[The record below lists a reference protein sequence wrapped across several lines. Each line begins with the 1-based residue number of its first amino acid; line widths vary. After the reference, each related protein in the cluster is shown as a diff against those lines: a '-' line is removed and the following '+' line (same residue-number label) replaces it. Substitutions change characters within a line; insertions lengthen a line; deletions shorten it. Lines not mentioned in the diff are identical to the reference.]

1 MNLRELYR
9 LERGTELRLKGTDVI
24 FELLDIDHGD
34 KDRPAYIKVIE
45 ADAPVLLRADGHGDD
60 IVLEV
65 HKRMNNSGWIFNNKA
80 QMRDNAL
87 MTRSEFEAFAKDFDY
102 VVTLRDLE
110 VNDHPISLA
119 DSLWLLIPETLEPL
133 PVAKAREKLAEF
145 ADNKLII
152 KAINDSIESAAVYLD
167 DMQDFDPEILQEL
180 QSKCFVPVIKGSVG
194 LRDFD
199 FEAIKE
205 YFGIADIN

>member
-45 ADAPVLLRADGHGDD
+45 ADAPVLLRADSHGDD
-60 IVLEV
+60 NVLEV

-80 QMRDNAL
+80 QMRDDAL
-87 MTRSEFEAFAKDFDY
+87 MTRSEFEAFVKDFDY

-119 DSLWLLIPETLEPL
+119 DSLWLPIPETLEPL

-152 KAINDSIESAAVYLD
+152 KAINDSIESAALGGRCFIRLEPIADEV
-167 DMQDFDPEILQEL
+167 PE
-180 QSKCFVPVIKGSVG
+180 S
-194 LRDFD
+194 
-199 FEAIKE
+199 IKE
-205 YFGIADIN
+205 QYRQAGYTVDSETIRW